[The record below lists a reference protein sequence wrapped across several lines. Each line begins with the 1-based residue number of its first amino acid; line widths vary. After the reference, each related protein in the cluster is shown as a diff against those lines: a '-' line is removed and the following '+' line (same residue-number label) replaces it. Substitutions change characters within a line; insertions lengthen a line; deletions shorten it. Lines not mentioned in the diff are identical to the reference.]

1 MTTTKNEI
9 KEIMKII
16 RSLENKKILLKGTII
31 KITNQEWEFF
41 NFLRPLMT
49 AGLPLMKS
57 VLNPLTKMV
66 LIPLGLITAASATD
80 TAI

>member
-31 KITNQEWEFF
+31 KITNQE
-41 NFLRPLMT
+41 
-49 AGLPLMKS
+49 
-57 VLNPLTKMV
+57 
-66 LIPLGLITAASATD
+66 
-80 TAI
+80 